1 MNHSSSRTR
10 LGAGLVALAAVG
22 AACGSDAGG
31 VEATGAW
38 ARPSAMMTDAAAV
51 YMVLDADEET
61 TIVSAA
67 VSSDVAGRVELH
79 ETVAMDE
86 MHEDGEHEHG
96 DDEDMAMDEDAM
108 GDDEDM
114 AMDED
119 MGDDEHMGD
128 MAMMMQEVEGGI
140 TIPADGQVVLEPGG
154 LHVMLLELPEPLEEG
169 ETFDVTLTDDAG
181 DEFTVEVEVRSE
193 AP

>member
-1 MNHSSSRTR
+1 MNQLSSRTR

-22 AACGSDAGG
+22 AACGSDSGG

-67 VSSDVAGRVELH
+67 VSSDIAGRTELH

-86 MHEDGEHEHG
+86 MHEDGEHDHEDGEHEHEDGEHEDGEHEHG
-96 DDEDMAMDEDAM
+96 DDEAM
-108 GDDEDM
+108 GDV
-114 AMDED
+114 
-119 MGDDEHMGD
+119 
-128 MAMMMQEVEGGI
+128 AMMMQELDGGI
-140 TIPADGQVVLEPGG
+140 TIPADGEVVLEPGG
-154 LHVMLLELPEPLEEG
+154 LHVMLLDLPAPLEEG
-169 ETFDVTLTDDAG
+169 ETFDVTFTDDAG